1 MKPTHARPIDN
12 GSNTATSRRAGRCFG
27 RGRLRCIAALLML
40 VACAPH
46 ADLDATT
53 STTSPTS
60 TGTPGLPAA
69 ILPDGTRITLDVATT
84 PEELARGLMF
94 RPSLPED
101 RGMLLLFPEE
111 RVPSIWMK
119 NTLVHLDLVFLDNSG
134 RVVDTIERVA
144 PCAADPCPHYIPR
157 HPART
162 VLEVA
167 AGVAGRHG
175 LQAGD
180 VIEFREVDGYPL
192 LPAAQ
197 VGDDD

>member
-1 MKPTHARPIDN
+1 V
-12 GSNTATSRRAGRCFG
+12 
-27 RGRLRCIAALLML
+27 L

-53 STTSPTS
+53 STSPPTA
-60 TGTPGLPAA
+60 GDTPERPAA
-69 ILPDGTRITLDVATT
+69 ILPDGTRITLDLATT

-94 RPSLPED
+94 RPSLPDD

-111 RVPSIWMK
+111 RLPNIWMK

-134 RVVDTIERVA
+134 RVVDVIERVA

-167 AGVAGRHG
+167 AGVAGRHA
-175 LQAGD
+175 LQGGD
-180 VIEFREVDGYPL
+180 VIEFREVDGYPVQPEPP
-192 LPAAQ
+192 PAE
-197 VGDDD
+197 GD